1 MIVDL
6 LFRGLIVMIF
16 ISGSAVIS
24 YYLTR
29 LIALLIPGVLMS
41 EIFLWTGTVVF
52 TAIMLMGTAYFY
64 VYKGFG
70 AQADIVRRNLSI
82 GDKVVLTF
90 DDGPS
95 MAYTPKI
102 LDILAKKG
110 VKAVFFMV
118 GMQVEKYPE
127 LAKRI
132 VEEGHFV
139 GNHTYGHITVPNTS
153 PPQLAAQIM
162 RTNLVILQHT
172 GVYPQYLRPPRGL
185 YDMRMRRIAKL
196 LGQDIVLW
204 SISSQDWHPRAT
216 ATGIIRRVV
225 SRAAAGDIIL
235 FHDSG
240 SLLGGEGSNR
250 KPTVDAL
257 GPIIDGLKARGL
269 EIVGPDDF
277 IARPD
282 PKARRLTR

>member
-1 MIVDL
+1 MFIDL

-29 LIALLIPGVLMS
+29 LIAFLLPGFLIS
-41 EIFLWTGTVVF
+41 EIFLWSGTVVLS
-52 TAIMLMGTAYFY
+52 AILLMSTAYFY

-70 AQADIVRRNLSI
+70 AQADIVRRNLSV

-95 MAYTPKI
+95 MAFTPKI
-102 LDILAKKG
+102 LDILAEKG

-118 GMQVEKYPE
+118 GMQVEKHPE

-139 GNHTYGHITVPNTS
+139 GNHTYGHITVPNTP

-196 LGQDIVLW
+196 LGQDLVLW
-204 SISSQDWHPRAT
+204 SLSSQDWHPRAT

-225 SRAAAGDIIL
+225 NRAAAGDIIL

-257 GPIIDGLKARGL
+257 GPVIDGLKARGL
-269 EIVGPDDF
+269 KIVGPDDF
-277 IARPD
+277 IACPD
-282 PKARRLTR
+282 PKTRRLTQ

>member
-1 MIVDL
+1 MFIDL

-16 ISGSAVIS
+16 ISGSVVIS

-29 LIALLIPGVLMS
+29 LIAFLLPGFLIS
-41 EIFLWTGTVVF
+41 EIFLWSGTVVLS
-52 TAIMLMGTAYFY
+52 AILLMSTAYFY

-70 AQADIVRRNLSI
+70 AQADIVRRNLSV

-95 MAYTPKI
+95 MAFTPKI
-102 LDILAKKG
+102 LDILAEKG

-118 GMQVEKYPE
+118 GMQVEKHPE

-139 GNHTYGHITVPNTS
+139 GNHTYGHITVPNTP

-196 LGQDIVLW
+196 LGQDLVLW
-204 SISSQDWHPRAT
+204 SLSSQDWHPRAT

-225 SRAAAGDIIL
+225 NRAAAGDIIL

-257 GPIIDGLKARGL
+257 GPVIDGLKARGL

-277 IARPD
+277 IACPD
-282 PKARRLTR
+282 PKTRRLTQ